1 MENQNLAFMTP
12 PAEDVLVDGLDPF
25 SPNLTDDEMKRI
37 HEAVKQSPYLFY
49 KVIMAAQ
56 LRGIKKQRKSEE

>member
-25 SPNLTDDEMKRI
+25 NPDLTDDEKKRI
-37 HEAVKQSPYLFY
+37 FEAVKQSPYLFY